1 MKDSEASDELVL
13 LAQETLLAPYSS
25 LASDGVLIKYFE
37 LVLIQK

>member
-25 LASDGVLIKYFE
+25 LASDGVLIKCFE